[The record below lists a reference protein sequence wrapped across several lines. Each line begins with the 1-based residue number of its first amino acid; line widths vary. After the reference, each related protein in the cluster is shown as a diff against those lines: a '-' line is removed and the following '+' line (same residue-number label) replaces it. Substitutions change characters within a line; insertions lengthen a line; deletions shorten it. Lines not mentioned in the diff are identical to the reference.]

1 VRGLTLLL
9 LLLTATFLPAAA
21 QARANV
27 LIVFDEDNA
36 LPGLA
41 IIDRNLR
48 QAMRTELKDDVDFYD
63 ESLQLSRFKDP
74 GYDRTLREHFR
85 RKYAGKRLD
94 LIVAVMAPSLD
105 FLVRHGESLFPGVP
119 IVFCGADPGE
129 ITRKVLRPNIT
140 GLLLER
146 DFAPTLEAA
155 LRLQPGAREVFVVG
169 GTSGFDRQIQ
179 AIARPQLQPFESQVR
194 IHWLTAQPMRQLVT
208 ELSSLPADSIVYY
221 LTLFADGAGDA
232 FVPHE
237 AVSRIAR
244 TANAP
249 VYVALDQYLGLG
261 VVGGNVY
268 SVGTHGQQAADIG
281 LRILRGETPSS
292 IPVVALSAQSNMFD
306 WRELQR
312 WGLDERRLPAGSVID
327 FRAPT
332 LWDLYKWPVILG
344 VTLFL
349 LQTLLVV
356 GLLVNRTQRR
366 RAEREVHRQRDEL
379 AHAQRVA
386 TLGELTAS
394 IAHELRQPLTAIT
407 ANVQAARKLLAVDHA
422 RQEVDEA
429 LADVGSEASRAAE
442 TITRLRSLFQKQ
454 PVARAPVD
462 LNVLLDDAL
471 RLLMANLRSRRI
483 GVQLMRSALPMI
495 RGDAIQL
502 RQVFINLL
510 VNAQD
515 AIVVAEDGPREIWI
529 ETSHPDPSSVVVAI
543 RDSGVGVDEAAL
555 QRLFEHFVSTKPQG
569 LGLGLVISRSIV
581 EAHGGRIWATRNATR
596 GLTLHVQLPTW
607 RSE

>member
-1 VRGLTLLL
+1 LGRVPALLL
-9 LLLTATFLPAAA
+9 LLFATAVLPAAA
-21 QARANV
+21 QARVNV
-27 LIVFDEDNA
+27 LIVFDEDSA

-63 ESLQLSRFKDP
+63 ESLQLSRFKGP
-74 GYDRTLREHFR
+74 GYDSTLREHFR
-85 RKYAGKRLD
+85 RKYAGKQLD

-105 FLVRHGESLFPGVP
+105 FLVRHGEALFPGVP
-119 IVFCGADPGE
+119 IVFCGAEPSD
-129 ITRKVLRPNIT
+129 INRKVLRPNVT
-140 GLLLER
+140 GILLER

-155 LRLQPGAREVFVVG
+155 LRLQPGTREVFVVG
-169 GTSGFDRQIQ
+169 GTSGFDRHLQ
-179 AIARPQLQPFESQVR
+179 AIARPQLQPFENRVR
-194 IHWLTAQPMRQLVT
+194 IHWLTTQPMGVLVPT
-208 ELSSLPADSIVYY
+208 LSRLPANSIVYY

-232 FVPHE
+232 YVPHE
-237 AVSRIAR
+237 AVSRIAKA
-244 TANAP
+244 ANAP
-249 VYVALDQYLGLG
+249 VYVALDQYVGLG
-261 VVGGNVY
+261 AVGGNVY
-268 SVGTHGQQAADIG
+268 SVGTHGQQTADIG
-281 LRILRGETPSS
+281 LRILRGEPPSS

-312 WGLDERRLPAGSVID
+312 WGLDERRLPAGSVVD

-332 LWDLYKWPVILG
+332 LWGLYKWPVTLG

-356 GLLVNRTQRR
+356 GLLVNRTQRL
-366 RAEREVHRQRDEL
+366 RAEKEVHRQRDEL

-407 ANVQAARKLLAVDHA
+407 ANVQAARKMLAVDHA
-422 RQEVDEA
+422 RQDIDEA
-429 LADVGSEASRAAE
+429 LADVGSEAGRAAE
-442 TITRLRSLFQKQ
+442 TITRLRGLFRKE
-454 PVARAPVD
+454 PVTRAPVD
-462 LNVLLDDAL
+462 LNGLLDDAL
-471 RLLMANLRSRRI
+471 RLLTANLSSRRI
-483 GVQLMRSALPMI
+483 AVQLMRSELPVI

-502 RQVFINLL
+502 RQVLINLL

-515 AIVVAEDGPREIWI
+515 AIVAAEDGPREIWI
-529 ETSHPDPSSVVVAI
+529 ETSRPDESSVAVAI

-555 QRLFEHFVSTKPQG
+555 QRIFEHFVSSKPQG

-581 EAHGGRIWATRNATR
+581 EAHGGKIWATRNAGR
-596 GLTLHVQLPTW
+596 GLTLHVQLPIS
-607 RSE
+607 R